1 MHVSVKNFEKY
12 QHYKNRRPPW
22 IKLYQDLL
30 EDYAFTRLQDASK
43 WHAVGFF
50 LLASRYENRI
60 PFDLPFITRE
70 LKANS
75 PVDIDELVTAGFIT
89 LSEDASAMLAGRKQN
104 LAVETETETETEE
117 VQEHIAPNGASGGVA
132 VILRSDAESTGNG
145 SAEPRANAVR
155 AVLTGVATASR
166 RRSDADKMRATQAE
180 FLFAYWAAVM
190 QSPRSLFDPKRR
202 AKIESALRAN
212 HGDVG
217 ELLYA
222 IDGARKTPYL
232 MGENETGT
240 KYNGV
245 ETVFRDRAQIE
256 KLAGKCPGYVRGE
269 PHPRLQELG
278 AA

>member
-43 WHAVGFF
+43 WHAVGLF

-60 PFDLPFITRE
+60 PFDLAFITRE
-70 LKANS
+70 LKANAA
-75 PVDIDELVTAGFIT
+75 VDIDELVSAGFVT
-89 LSEDASAMLAGRKQN
+89 LSDDASAMLAARKQN
-104 LAVETETETETEE
+104 LVVETETETETEE
-117 VQEHIAPNGASGGVA
+117 EQTHTAPNGAGGGVS
-132 VILRSDAESTGNG
+132 VVLRSTVNG
-145 SAEPRANAVR
+145 SAEPKAHHAVR
-155 AVLTGVATASR
+155 TVLTAVADTSR
-166 RRSDADKMRATQAE
+166 RRTDADRERSAQAE
-180 FLFAYWAAVM
+180 FVFAYWAAVM
-190 QSPRSLFDPKRR
+190 QSPKSLFDDKRR
-202 AKIESALRAN
+202 RRIEGALRAN

-232 MGENETGT
+232 MGENEQGT
-240 KYNGV
+240 KYNGID
-245 ETVFRDRAQIE
+245 TVLRDRAQIE
-256 KLAGKCPGYVRGE
+256 KLASKCAGYTRQE